1 MNKITELKQ
10 KRAAIVATMR
20 EINERAEDGLLTAED
35 RGAYDRAKSDFDAMS
50 DSIKRQEDLEATER
64 AIADAAGTTPE
75 AGAKGNAFR
84 DFLRTG
90 YIGAEM
96 RALSADTAS
105 EGGYTVPDDF
115 RAEVI
120 KGINN
125 LCHIRGLATV
135 INVAGA
141 SDLGIPTMTADIE
154 DATWQTEIAAVN
166 EDTALAFGKRLLKP
180 TILAKL
186 IKVSQKLLR
195 NPAINAES
203 FVAERMAYK
212 FAVAMES
219 GYLTGNGTNAPLGL
233 FTASADGINTD
244 RDISTGNTT
253 TAIGADNLFALKY
266 GIAAQYRANA
276 SWLFHRDA
284 VAAISKL
291 QDGAGNYLWTP
302 GLIAGQPDR
311 LLGAPIAE
319 SEYVPNTFTA
329 GLYVGL
335 YGDFKQYWIA
345 DSLNFEIQRLVELY
359 AATNQVGF
367 IGRASSDGQPVL
379 PAAFARMKL
388 AAS

>member
-10 KRAAIVATMR
+10 KRAAIVVKMR
-20 EINERAEDGLLTAED
+20 EINERAADGLLGAED
-35 RGAYDRAKSDFDAMS
+35 RAAYDSAKTDFAAMS
-50 DSIKRQEDLEATER
+50 DAITRQEDLEATER
-64 AIADAAGTTPE
+64 MLAESHGTTPE
-75 AGAKGNAFR
+75 GNPKSTAFR
-84 DFLRTG
+84 DFLRSG
-90 YIGAEM
+90 RISPEL
-96 RALSADTAS
+96 RALSADTDG
-105 EGGYTVPDDF
+105 EGGYLVPDDF

-125 LCHIRGLATV
+125 LCHIRGMATV
-135 INVAGA
+135 IPVAGA
-141 SDLGIPTMTADIE
+141 SDLGVPTMTADIE

-186 IKVSQKLLR
+186 IKISQKLLR

-212 FAVAMES
+212 FAVAMEA
-219 GYLTGNGTNAPLGL
+219 GYLTGGGTNAPLGL

-244 RDISTGNTT
+244 RDISTGNTS
-253 TAIGADNLFALKY
+253 TAIGADNLFAIKY
-266 GIAAQYRANA
+266 GVAAQYRANA

-284 VAAISKL
+284 VASIAKL

-302 GLIAGQPDR
+302 GLIAGQPDK
-311 LLGAPIAE
+311 LLGAPVHE
-319 SEYVPNTFTA
+319 SEYVPNTFTT

-335 YGDFKQYWIA
+335 YGDFKYYWIA
-345 DSLNFEIQRLVELY
+345 DSLDFEIQRLVELY

-379 PAAFARMKL
+379 PAAFARVKL
-388 AAS
+388 G